1 LRVLNILISND
12 DGIDATGIKKL
23 AEVLEED
30 HEIFIVA
37 PTDEKSASSH
47 SLTLKRPLTVRQR
60 SDSSFAV
67 DGTPADCV
75 NLAVNSILTKR
86 PDLVL
91 SGINHGAN
99 LGEDIF
105 YSGTVSAAMEGLLL
119 GVPSIAFSFEMK
131 NSSDFAPA
139 AEFAQRLVSHIE
151 KTGFMRDTVLNV
163 NVPDRIIEREKIY
176 KITKQGKRIYSDA
189 VEEGTD
195 PSDSSGVKLYTI
207 GSKEIRVE
215 KDIDSDFFAV
225 NNGYVSITPLHLD
238 LTNYS
243 SITELREW
251 KV

>member
-1 LRVLNILISND
+1 MNILISND
-12 DGIDATGIKKL
+12 DGIDAPGIKKL
-23 AEVLEED
+23 AEKLEED

-60 SDSSFAV
+60 SNNYFAV

-75 NLAVNSILTKR
+75 NLAVNSILKRR

-119 GVPSIAFSFEMK
+119 GVPSIAFSFEMR

-139 AEFAQRLVSHIE
+139 AEFASRLIKYVQ
-151 KTGFMRDTVLNV
+151 KWGLMRDTVLNV
-163 NVPDRIIEREKIY
+163 NVPDRIIERETIY
-176 KITKQGKRIYSDA
+176 MITKQGRRIYSGA
-189 VEEGTD
+189 VEERTD
-195 PSDSSGVKLYTI
+195 FSGVKFYTI
-207 GSKEIRVE
+207 GSKEIKVE
-215 KDIDSDFFAV
+215 EDLDSDFFAV
-225 NNGYVSITPLHLD
+225 NSGYVSITPLHLD

-243 SITELREW
+243 SIMELKDW